1 MALLLGEKF
10 LSEARGGV
18 PGRGGCQIR
27 PDGTLTDDG
36 KRSLELWT
44 FRWKLLLG
52 EKVFFTKKGGGLE
65 EGGLKILPDRRL
77 ADFA

>member
-1 MALLLGEKF
+1 LRA
-10 LSEARGGV
+10 A
-18 PGRGGCQIR
+18 
-27 PDGTLTDDG
+27 DDG

-44 FRWKLLLG
+44 FQWKLLLG